1 MMNKTESVYV
11 RLTQEESKA
20 FKHFAEGLE
29 GLDKTRAQVLRKMI
43 RESVNEVP
51 ELMYDQQ
58 SLLMPAIRKLVEV
71 ARNLNQV
78 TAAINSGKAHRPIDE
93 SYLDEIKRSVLEV
106 GSAFEDSIKKTKTR
120 VAKALM
126 SYDSAN

>member
-20 FKHFAEGLE
+20 FKHFAEGL
-29 GLDKTRAQVLRKMI
+29 GKTRAQVLRKMI
-43 RESVNEVP
+43 RDSVNEVP

-58 SLLMPAIRKLVEV
+58 SLLMPTIRKLVEV
-71 ARNLNQV
+71 ARNLNQI
-78 TAAINSGKAHRPIDE
+78 TAAIHSGKAHRPIDE
-93 SYLDEIKRSVLEV
+93 SYLNEIKRSVLDV